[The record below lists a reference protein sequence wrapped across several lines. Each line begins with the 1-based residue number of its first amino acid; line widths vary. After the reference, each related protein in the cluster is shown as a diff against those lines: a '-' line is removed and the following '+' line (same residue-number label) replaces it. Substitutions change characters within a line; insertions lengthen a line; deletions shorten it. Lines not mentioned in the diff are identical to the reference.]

1 MGEVLSMIKNATEK
15 EIEEMKLV
23 LKKLIDKLNSI

>member
-1 MGEVLSMIKNATEK
+1 MGEVISMIKNATEK

-23 LKKLIDKLNSI
+23 LKKLIEKLNSI

>member
-1 MGEVLSMIKNATEK
+1 MGEVISMIKNATEK